1 MRLSVYLIKLR
12 KNSMENKN
20 QTIIIGLLALIVG
33 LLLGYFFGANNMPHR
48 GFFSNESMYEEME
61 EHMGGSYEDEIVNGD
76 GELMHMMD
84 EMMLIG
90 RGQTGDAYEEA
101 WLRGMIVH
109 HLGAIRMSE
118 NLLEQT
124 DRPELIE
131 LANNIIASQS
141 AEVEQM
147 KGWLQTWFNE
157 N

>member
-1 MRLSVYLIKLR
+1 
-12 KNSMENKN
+12 MENKN

-61 EHMGGSYEDEIVNGD
+61 EHMGGYEYNDEIVSGD

-101 WLRGMIVH
+101 WLRGMVVH
-109 HLGAIRMSE
+109 HIGAIRMSE
-118 NLLEQT
+118 QLLKET

-131 LANNIIASQS
+131 LANNIIESQS
-141 AEVEQM
+141 REVEQM
-147 KGWLQTWFNE
+147 KGWLNSWFNE

>member
-1 MRLSVYLIKLR
+1 
-12 KNSMENKN
+12 MENKN
-20 QTIIIGLLALIVG
+20 SALIIGLLALIAG
-33 LLLGYFFGANNMPHR
+33 LLFGYFFGTNTMPHR

-61 EHMGGSYEDEIVNGD
+61 EHMFGDEIVDGD

-90 RGQTGDAYEEA
+90 RGQTGGAYEEA

-109 HLGAIRMSE
+109 HIGAIRMSE

-131 LANNIIASQS
+131 LANNIIESQS
-141 AEVEQM
+141 TEVDQM
-147 KGWLQTWFNE
+147 REWLSAWFSE

>member
-1 MRLSVYLIKLR
+1 
-12 KNSMENKN
+12 MENKN
-20 QTIIIGLLALIVG
+20 QAIIIGLLALIVG
-33 LLLGYFFGANNMPHR
+33 LLLGYFFGNNSMPHG

-61 EHMGGSYEDEIVNGD
+61 EHMGGYYEDEIVNGD

-109 HLGAIRMSE
+109 HIGAIKMSE

-131 LANNIIASQS
+131 LANNIIESQS
-141 AEVEQM
+141 AEVDQM

>member
-1 MRLSVYLIKLR
+1 
-12 KNSMENKN
+12 MENKN
-20 QTIIIGLLALIVG
+20 SALIIGLLALIVG
-33 LLLGYFFGANNMPHR
+33 LLFGYFFGTNTMPHR

-61 EHMGGSYEDEIVNGD
+61 EHMFGDEIVDGD

-101 WLRGMIVH
+101 WLRGMVVH
-109 HLGAIRMSE
+109 HIGAIKMSE

-131 LANNIIASQS
+131 LANNIIESQS
-141 AEVEQM
+141 AEVDQM
-147 KGWLQTWFNE
+147 KDWLQTWFNE

>member
-1 MRLSVYLIKLR
+1 
-12 KNSMENKN
+12 MENKN

-48 GFFSNESMYEEME
+48 GFFSNESMYEEMG
-61 EHMGGSYEDEIVNGD
+61 EHTGGSYEDEIVNGD
-76 GELMHMMD
+76 GEFMHMMD

-90 RGQTGDAYEEA
+90 RGRTGDAYEEA
-101 WLRGMIVH
+101 WLRGMVVH

-118 NLLEQT
+118 NLLQQT

-131 LANNIIASQS
+131 LANNIIESQS

-147 KGWLQTWFNE
+147 KDWLKSWFNE

>member
-1 MRLSVYLIKLR
+1 
-12 KNSMENKN
+12 MESKN

-33 LLLGYFFGANNMPHR
+33 LLVGYFFGNNTLPNG
-48 GFFSNESMYEEME
+48 GFLLNESMYEEME
-61 EHMGGSYEDEIVNGD
+61 EHMGGSMYEDEIINGD

-90 RGQTGDAYEEA
+90 RGQTGEAYEEA

-109 HLGAIRMSE
+109 HLGAIAMSE

-124 DRPELIE
+124 NRPELIE
-131 LANNIIASQS
+131 LANSIIESQS
-141 AEVEQM
+141 TEVNHM
-147 KGWLQTWFNE
+147 KEWLTMWFNG